1 MFYCHSAFSP
11 PGECVWQKW
20 GGDGGGVETQE
31 LSEEH
36 FPWKIL
42 PISMK
47 LICCD
52 GHLGGFHFF
61 LNCGCLKSCSPDN

>member
-11 PGECVWQKW
+11 LGECVVAGGG
-20 GGDGGGVETQE
+20 GGDLETQE

-42 PISMK
+42 PTSMK

-52 GHLGGFHFF
+52 GHLEGFRFF
-61 LNCGCLKSCSPDN
+61 LNCGCLKSCSLDS